1 MDKGWG
7 WGGLGVGVWS
17 TRVGMWWTGV
27 GVWWTGVGVWLTGVG
42 GVWVLSVLPSLQ
54 SNPAK
59 WDSGFLSVAAVEGT
73 NDNPD
78 QATLEEVESG
88 GGAGEVFAVEIG
100 DSPMVQGRQRRM
112 SMSCPS
118 SPVLERR
125 ESPAIPEGEGPEC
138 PHEGNALT
146 VPLVGFVA
154 SSALDLFSSQE
165 CRTVSV
171 LVGSR
176 PPYRVSWPSS
186 LAWSRDAEES
196 GWSIRDFRQLWRT
209 EDTDSMEGM
218 GKTLL
223 LKVISTARSAPHAPT
238 PQSQTRTRSPLHPPQ
253 PAATPLSR
261 PALWS
266 KPWVAPLLTRECS
279 GNVRCPCSRALCS
292 TVTAERVSV
301 VLFVL
306 SCVYGLTW
314 EVSVLVGLCQ
324 LCQDQRV
331 RSAVVC
337 GCIMVRCTVKVLVV
351 LFHNG

>member
-1 MDKGWG
+1 M
-7 WGGLGVGVWS
+7 
-17 TRVGMWWTGV
+17 
-27 GVWWTGVGVWLTGVG
+27 GVWLTGVG
-42 GVWVLSVLPSLQ
+42 GVWVLSVFPSLQ

-78 QATLEEVESG
+78 QATLEKVESG

-125 ESPAIPEGEGPEC
+125 ESPAIPEGEGPGC

-165 CRTVSV
+165 CRA
-171 LVGSR
+171 
-176 PPYRVSWPSS
+176 PYRVSWPRSPV
-186 LAWSRDAEES
+186 WSRDAEES

-209 EDTDSMEGM
+209 GDTDSMEGM

-253 PAATPLSR
+253 PAA
-261 PALWS
+261 LWS

-279 GNVRCPCSRALCS
+279 GNIRCPCSRALCS

-314 EVSVLVGLCQ
+314 EISVHVGLCQ
-324 LCQDQRV
+324 RCQDQRV